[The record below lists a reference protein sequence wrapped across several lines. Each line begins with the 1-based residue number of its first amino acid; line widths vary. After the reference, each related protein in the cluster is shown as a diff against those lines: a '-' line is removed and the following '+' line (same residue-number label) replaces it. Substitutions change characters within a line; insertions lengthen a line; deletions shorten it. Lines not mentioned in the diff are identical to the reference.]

1 MLLFRWIKSWSCK
14 GIGLCWT
21 QFCPF
26 HICWLVKVPPEHSW
40 KTLERQQ
47 PAQVVVSLRSMNV
60 FVVEA
65 SFVLSCFSVSMPSF
79 FLLPIL
85 CVLVFS
91 YAYTPLGP
99 ALSSPPLKWRF
110 VLGYCLTCFAK
121 VFIFC
126 NADTKLQFNVSPG
139 SLLAEAMR
147 GEVPWVSA
155 FAFPDP
161 SRNLEKKLRGAANQ
175 TRRCVERGETSNFAL
190 ATGTVTACCF
200 VRLDVNSSGYL
211 VLVNRKP
218 KITFFL
224 GKRFFFFLLG
234 CKISW
239 WLRRNWNTCNQWWL
253 WTGRGASY
261 FLGCGCESIL

>member
-1 MLLFRWIKSWSCK
+1 M
-14 GIGLCWT
+14 
-21 QFCPF
+21 
-26 HICWLVKVPPEHSW
+26 
-40 KTLERQQ
+40 
-47 PAQVVVSLRSMNV
+47 
-60 FVVEA
+60 
-65 SFVLSCFSVSMPSF
+65 LSCFSVSMPSF

-224 GKRFFFFLLG
+224 GKRFFFFSLG
-234 CKISW
+234 
-239 WLRRNWNTCNQWWL
+239 LQNFMMT
-253 WTGRGASY
+253 
-261 FLGCGCESIL
+261 